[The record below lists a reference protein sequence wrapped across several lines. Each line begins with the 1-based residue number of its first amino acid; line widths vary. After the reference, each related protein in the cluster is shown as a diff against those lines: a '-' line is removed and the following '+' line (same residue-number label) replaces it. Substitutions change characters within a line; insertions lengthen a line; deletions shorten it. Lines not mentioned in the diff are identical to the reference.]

1 MAAQPSPV
9 ISLQDD
15 AIDNLRFIRET
26 MERSSAFTAVP
37 GWGGVAMGVT
47 ALVAAYVA
55 AQQPTPRTWITVW
68 IVEFVVAAAIG
79 SLAVWWKARKSVD
92 RHLAPLRKFLLSFL
106 PPVFAGAVM
115 TLALYR
121 AGMYGLLPG
130 TWLLSYGAAVISAG
144 TFSVR
149 IVPAM
154 GVCFVVLGCT
164 ALLAPAAAVWPG
176 WLLAAGFGGLHVVFG
191 LWIAK
196 SYGG

>member
-9 ISLQDD
+9 ISLEDH
-15 AIDNLRFIRET
+15 ALDNLRFIRET
-26 MERSSAFTAVP
+26 MERSSSFTAVP
-37 GWGGVAMGVT
+37 GLGGVVMGAT
-47 ALVAAYVA
+47 ALVAAYTA
-55 AQQPTPRTWITVW
+55 GQQATPRLWITVW
-68 IVEFVVAAAIG
+68 IVEFVIAAAIG
-79 SLAVWWKARKSVD
+79 SLAVWWKARKSPD

-130 TWLLSYGAAVISAG
+130 AWLLSYGAAVISGG

-149 IVPAM
+149 IIPAM
-154 GVCFVVLGCT
+154 GVCFVVLGCL

-176 WLLAAGFGGLHVVFG
+176 SLLAVGFGGLHIVFG

>member
-9 ISLQDD
+9 ISLQDH

-26 MERSSAFTAVP
+26 MERSSSFTAVP
-37 GWGGVAMGVT
+37 GWGGVAMGLT
-47 ALVAAYVA
+47 ALAAAFA
-55 AQQPTPRTWITVW
+55 AHQQATPRGWITVW
-68 IVEFVVAAAIG
+68 IVEFVIGAAIG
-79 SLAVWWKARKSVD
+79 SLAVWLKARKATD

-106 PPVFAGAVM
+106 PPLFAGAVM

-121 AGMYGLLPG
+121 AGMFGLLPG
-130 TWLLSYGAAVISAG
+130 AWLLSYGAAVISGG

-149 IVPAM
+149 VVPAM
-154 GVCFVVLGCT
+154 GVCFVVLGCV

-196 SYGG
+196 NYGG

>member
-9 ISLQDD
+9 ISLQDH

-26 MERSSAFTAVP
+26 MERSSSFTAVP
-37 GWGGVAMGVT
+37 GLGGVAMGLT
-47 ALVAAYVA
+47 AFVAAYA
-55 AQQPTPRTWITVW
+55 ASQQATPRGWITVW
-68 IVEFVVAAAIG
+68 IVEFLIGAAIG
-79 SLAVWWKARKSVD
+79 SLAVWWKVRKSPD

-106 PPVFAGAVM
+106 PPLFMGAVM

-130 TWLLSYGAAVISAG
+130 AWLLAYGAAVISGG

-154 GVCFVVLGCT
+154 GVCFVVLGCA
-164 ALLAPAAAVWPG
+164 ALLVPAAAAWPG
-176 WLLAAGFGGLHVVFG
+176 WLMAAGFGGLHVIFG